1 MAGSGSG
8 SGRGANTRTSTQA
21 RLRIPEAVDKSVA
34 ELLVKVK
41 PIIPGALRS
50 GDIEVITP
58 EDQGPDAEPL
68 GNQWLQ
74 DYPVEVPGVL
84 LSKNIQNRKSPE
96 NEAIIRIC
104 IYQENK
110 TSDDTPN
117 RNQQN

>member
-1 MAGSGSG
+1 MAGSG

-21 RLRIPEAVDKSVA
+21 RVRIPEAVDDKSVA

-58 EDQGPDAEPL
+58 EDQGPDAEPS

-84 LSKNIQNRKSPE
+84 LSKNI
-96 NEAIIRIC
+96 A
-104 IYQENK
+104 
-110 TSDDTPN
+110 TL
-117 RNQQN
+117 